1 MFPFFYSI
9 HKFTVFANILTKVSP
24 LARHW
29 VIKMLLLAYYF
40 HFQFIVCDTM
50 CQSIFPA
57 TDSQEKQFKGILYTS
72 VSFQIV
78 ESIVGCLHC
87 FWVWGKSILDEVY
100 DTATFLTLLLH
111 QKEREQK
118 EGRESG
124 KCQNMPFQGLPL
136 MTCFLN

>member
-50 CQSIFPA
+50 C
-57 TDSQEKQFKGILYTS
+57 
-72 VSFQIV
+72 
-78 ESIVGCLHC
+78 
-87 FWVWGKSILDEVY
+87 
-100 DTATFLTLLLH
+100 
-111 QKEREQK
+111 
-118 EGRESG
+118 
-124 KCQNMPFQGLPL
+124 
-136 MTCFLN
+136 